1 MSMKG
6 LCYIVLIVAFL
17 MYFQQDPVFTVII
30 IVIGFGA
37 YLFIKSRKKL
47 PSRSGFFSFFSGKVP
62 QQQDNKMD
70 DLITLV
76 MLQQLLNSPQEIKPY
91 DPNERANE
99 KSLERVKN
107 EVLELLEGD

>member
-1 MSMKG
+1 
-6 LCYIVLIVAFL
+6 
-17 MYFQQDPVFTVII
+17 
-30 IVIGFGA
+30 
-37 YLFIKSRKKL
+37 
-47 PSRSGFFSFFSGKVP
+47 
-62 QQQDNKMD
+62 MD